1 MTIKECI
8 DLVDNAKPNQYT
20 TREKV
25 MWLSFLDGTI
35 INDVLKTHE
44 GYDGRYDLFEGY
56 SEDKLTTELI
66 VPSPYDRLY
75 PQYLKM
81 KIDGE
86 NGEIVRYN
94 NSAALY
100 NTYLSEFKKWY
111 NKTHMP
117 ISGAVMGGAKN
128 DIGSCG
134 CQSNADIADK
144 AAISAEEARQSAV
157 RASDKAEEARVSA
170 VRAESAKDGAD
181 RARAA
186 ASAVVSAVAA
196 MRNEVEEDASEVRG
210 LAEGFS
216 EAEAKRVTAEG
227 LRVKAESMRVSAE
240 NARVSA
246 ENAREKEMRELAQR
260 VEEALEGGS
269 SAGGGFRKIGFTEDC
284 DFIATAEDG
293 LTAFKDALEAA
304 SDGETILVMPG
315 VYKGTERFDV
325 TKNIAFVGI
334 GKPEINFPIWISGGG
349 VFSYE
354 NWAWETVYDS
364 ITSKWDGFRFSG
376 EFTVGMEA
384 NPDNDGYAGKGVF
397 IDCDFVGYSVQI
409 CGSAKN
415 CTFDVVAFTS
425 GHYYGEE
432 NCCTEFDGCTI
443 KASGSFDASS
453 GYDKYRRCDI
463 YPVNG
468 STAITDY
475 GNKVLVGCRMYAPG
489 VALGLTDSHS
499 GTAVLNDTIV
509 FANSVSGASGGYLVK
524 PTAN

>member
-134 CQSNADIADK
+134 CQSNADIAEK

-157 RASDKAEEARVSA
+157 RASDKAEKARVSA
-170 VRAESAKDGAD
+170 VRAESARVSAD
-181 RARAA
+181 NTKLRVETVSNDVYRM
-186 ASAVVSAVAA
+186 ASATREAADEVFAVA
-196 MRNEVEEDASEVRG
+196 DIFG
-210 LAEGFS
+210 
-216 EAEAKRVTAEG
+216 EAEAR
-227 LRVKAESMRVSAE
+227 RVSAE
-240 NARVSA
+240 ALRKQAEAQRVNA
-246 ENAREKEMRELAQR
+246 ENARAKEMQELSKK
-260 VEEALEGGS
+260 VEEALSGAGGS
-269 SAGGGFRKIGFTEDC
+269 SGGGFKKIGFTEDC
-284 DFIATAEDG
+284 DYVATAEEG
-293 LTAFKDALEAA
+293 LTAFRSAVEAA
-304 SDGETILVMPG
+304 SDGDIILVMQG
-315 VYKGTERFDV
+315 VYKGLSQFDV
-325 TKNIAFVGI
+325 TKY
-334 GKPEINFPIWISGGG
+334 INFIGVGMPKIEFPVWISGGG

-354 NWAWETVYDS
+354 SWSWETLYPNVKSCWY
-364 ITSKWDGFRFSG
+364 GF
-376 EFTVGMEA
+376 EFLNSFYVGNEF
-384 NPDNDGYAGKGVF
+384 NPDGE
-397 IDCDFVGYSVQI
+397 
-409 CGSAKN
+409 GSAGYGVLENCTIDGDMISMRGEAKGCKIKCRSFNVGNYYGYGMGATMKN
-415 CTFDVVAFTS
+415 CVIDATEYIGAYDGTFDACEIYFPTVS
-425 GHYYGEE
+425 YGTTDISNNSFS
-432 NCCTEFDGCTI
+432 NC
-443 KASGSFDASS
+443 K
-453 GYDKYRRCDI
+453 I
-463 YPVNG
+463 Y
-468 STAITDY
+468 
-475 GNKVLVGCRMYAPG
+475 
-489 VALGLTDSHS
+489 ALGTSADFNDPRYS
-499 GTAVLNDTIV
+499 GQTLGNSLV
-509 FANSVSGASGGYLVK
+509 FANSTSHGFLVK